1 MCIHESFY
9 TFAGRYNQQRD
20 TTNREIQPAGRCN
33 QRCYIKPADTPMN
46 ITTYTLAP
54 HLPRL
59 ILGEHE
65 GKVCLCDW
73 DLPQRKALFLRQI
86 SRYLT
91 LTEHDIQA
99 ATTPLLEQV
108 KAYLAAYHG
117 GNQAPCDVPLLLL
130 GTPFQQTVWQGLRS
144 IPYGTTLT
152 YRQFAQR
159 LQQEQALRAVAHAIG
174 QNPLSIILPCHR
186 IIGTN
191 GTLTGYAGGIP
202 TKAYLLQKEQ
212 GSVCHGLLF

>member
-1 MCIHESFY
+1 MQGDYDCMLI
-9 TFAGRYNQQRD
+9 D
-20 TTNREIQPAGRCN
+20 T
-33 QRCYIKPADTPMN
+33 DMN

-65 GKVCLCDW
+65 GRVCLCDW
-73 DLPQRKALFLRQI
+73 DLPQRKTVMLRQI
-86 SRYLT
+86 GRYLA
-91 LTEHDIQA
+91 LSEHDIQA
-99 ATTPLLEQV
+99 ETTPLLEQV
-108 KAYLAAYHG
+108 KAYLDAYNSG
-117 GNQAPCDVPLLLL
+117 SQASCDVPLLLL
-130 GTPFQQTVWQGLRS
+130 GTPFQQTVWQALRT

-159 LQQEQALRAVAHAIG
+159 LHHESALRAIAHAIG

-191 GTLTGYAGGIP
+191 GALTGYAGGLSA
-202 TKAYLLQKEQ
+202 KAYLLQKEQ
-212 GSVCHGLLF
+212 ASAYPVLFL

>member
-1 MCIHESFY
+1 M
-9 TFAGRYNQQRD
+9 
-20 TTNREIQPAGRCN
+20 QPKDAT
-33 QRCYIKPADTPMN
+33 QSLQTHPMN

-73 DLPQRKALFLRQI
+73 DFPQRKALFLRQI
-86 SRYLT
+86 NRYLA

-108 KAYLAAYHG
+108 KAYLDAYHG
-117 GNQAPCDVPLLLL
+117 GNQAPCDMPLLLL

-159 LQQEQALRAVAHAIG
+159 LQQEQALRAIAHAIG

-186 IIGTN
+186 IIGTR
-191 GTLTGYAGGIP
+191 GTLTGYAGGIS

-212 GSVCHGLLF
+212 ATVCSSLFL